1 MHALILGAA
10 GMIGRRLTD
19 ALALSGRIGE
29 EALTALTLVDVAAPP
44 RPAGFS
50 GAVRTEAADLTSPGA
65 AEAAIAGRPDVVF
78 HLAAIVSGEAEAD
91 FEKGYRVNL
100 EATRLLFEAI
110 RRAHLAEGY
119 RPRVVF
125 TSSLAVFGPPLPPV
139 IGDDMILT
147 PASSYGAQ
155 KAMGELLLSD
165 YTRRGFL
172 DGIGLRLPTIC
183 VRPGKPN
190 KAASGFFSGIIREP
204 LAGQEAVLPVPD
216 TLRHW
221 FASPRAA
228 TGFLVHAAEIDLAPL
243 GLRRNL
249 TMPGISA
256 TVAEEIE
263 ALRRVAGDRA
273 VALIRREPDP
283 AVRQIVETWPE
294 AFATERALALGFRA
308 DPSFDA
314 IVALH
319 VEETG
324 GRPPA

>member
-19 ALALSGRIGE
+19 ALARSGQLGGQP
-29 EALTALTLVDVAAPP
+29 LTALTLVDVVTPP
-44 RPAGFS
+44 SPAGFAGS
-50 GAVRTEAADLTSPGA
+50 VTAQAADLSAPGA
-65 AEAAIAGRPDVVF
+65 AEATIARRPDVIF
-78 HLAAIVSGEAEAD
+78 HLAAVVSGEAEAD
-91 FEKGYRVNL
+91 FDKGYRVNL
-100 EATRLLFEAI
+100 DSTRLLFEAI
-110 RRAHLAEGY
+110 RYAHLADGY
-119 RPRVVF
+119 HPRVVF
-125 TSSLAVFGPPLPPV
+125 TSSLAVFGAPLPPV
-139 IGDDMILT
+139 IGDDMILA
-147 PASSYGAQ
+147 PASSYGTQ

-216 TLRHW
+216 TVRHW

-228 TGFLVHAAEIDLAPL
+228 TDFLVHAAGIDLAPL
-243 GLRRNL
+243 GQRRNL
-249 TMPGISA
+249 TMPGVSA

-283 AVRQIVETWPE
+283 AILRIIETWPE

-319 VEETG
+319 VAEAG
-324 GRPPA
+324 ASPA